1 METKKQAMFRVRIID
16 VKTKKSS
23 MFTVYKNSK
32 KYTLSEFAD
41 KLEKKIK
48 EV

>member
-1 METKKQAMFRVRIID
+1 METKKQAIFRVRIID
-16 VKTKKSS
+16 VKTKKSI

-32 KYTLSEFAD
+32 KYTLPEFVG
-41 KLEKKIK
+41 KLEQKIK